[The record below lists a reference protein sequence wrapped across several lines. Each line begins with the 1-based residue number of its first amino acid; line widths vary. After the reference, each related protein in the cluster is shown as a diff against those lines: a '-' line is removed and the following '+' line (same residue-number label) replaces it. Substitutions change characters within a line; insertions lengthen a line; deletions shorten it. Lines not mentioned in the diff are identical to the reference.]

1 MKKHHICVLG
11 GTGFLGQ
18 ALVHAL
24 AAEGHEIVVP
34 SRRPE
39 RCRELSLYPN
49 VSMRQANIHLP
60 EVLDELIAGA
70 DTVIN
75 LVDSKKCS
83 GSAFDQI
90 HTELTRKVL
99 KACEKNQVSRLLQW
113 SAVAQDTSAPYFAS
127 KEEADK
133 VALSSD
139 TVNATVLKTS
149 WLFGEGTFGVKGDF
163 LSEIQQRLKMPVA
176 PFSQLQSKAAPIY
189 FLDVVEIFK
198 QAIDNP
204 KTFNQSLTLCGTQAY
219 TLKELVEWVKEIT
232 ESKTMIREVC
242 SPMRSLMNVFA
253 RDVIQFFKVDAVCD
267 KNDVELFDIE
277 LKDLKVQAEGYL
289 SPVAIRE
296 RYHEMRKESGRH

>member
-24 AAEGHEIVVP
+24 ATEGHEIVVP

-60 EVLDELIAGA
+60 EVLDELFKNV

-83 GSAFDQI
+83 GSAFDQV
-90 HTELTRKVL
+90 HAELTRKVV
-99 KACEKNQVSRLLQW
+99 KACENNAVTRLLQW
-113 SAVAQDTSAPYFAS
+113 SAVSTDHTAPYFAS
-127 KEEADK
+127 KLEAEK
-133 VALSSD
+133 IALSSD
-139 TVNATVLKTS
+139 RVNTTVLKTS

-163 LSEIQQRLKMPVA
+163 LSEIQNRLKLPVA
-176 PFSQLQSKAAPIY
+176 PFSQLQSRAAPIY

-198 QAIDNP
+198 QTIDNP
-204 KTFNQSLTLCGTQAY
+204 NTFNQSLTLCGTQSY

-253 RDVIQFFKVDAVCD
+253 RDVIQFFKVDSICEH
-267 KNDVELFDIE
+267 NDVELFDIE
-277 LKDLKVQAEGYL
+277 LKDLKVQAASYL
-289 SPVAIRE
+289 SPIAIRE
-296 RYHEMRKESGRH
+296 RYHEMRKESGRS